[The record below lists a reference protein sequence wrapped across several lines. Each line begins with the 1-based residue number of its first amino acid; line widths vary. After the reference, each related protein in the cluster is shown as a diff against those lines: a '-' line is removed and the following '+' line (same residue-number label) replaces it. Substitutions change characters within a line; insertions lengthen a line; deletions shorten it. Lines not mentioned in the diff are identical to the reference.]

1 MEQPIGIRLPNEI
14 MRKIEDMSKDQME
27 DRSTIIRKLVLVG
40 YLSYIKEKILRE
52 YLESKIT
59 LTEAAKKA
67 KLTIWEMER
76 YLIEKGYKSD
86 YSIEDLEKET
96 DKLKRYVIKRK
107 V

>member
-52 YLESKIT
+52 YLEGKIT
-59 LTEAAKKA
+59 LTAAAKKA
-67 KLTIWEMER
+67 NLTIWEMEK
-76 YLIEKGYKSD
+76 YLVEKGYKSE
-86 YSIEDLEKET
+86 YSVEDLEKET
-96 DKLKRYVIKRK
+96 DRLKKYATKRK
-107 V
+107 